1 MDGKYVDGNLIIS
14 HLMPPMPFKRGPV
27 RSLLSAVNNN
37 TVSSLNFN
45 LFSLTQM
52 LGKCETT
59 YSGITTRNTMV
70 NNV

>member
-37 TVSSLNFN
+37 TVSSLIFLSYFINPN
-45 LFSLTQM
+45 KNQ
-52 LGKCETT
+52 
-59 YSGITTRNTMV
+59 I
-70 NNV
+70 